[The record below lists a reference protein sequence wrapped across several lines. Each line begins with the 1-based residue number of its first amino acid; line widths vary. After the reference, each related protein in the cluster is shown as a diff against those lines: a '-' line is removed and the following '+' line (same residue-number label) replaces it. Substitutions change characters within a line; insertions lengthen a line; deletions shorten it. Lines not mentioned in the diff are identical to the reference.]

1 MKLVKLSLV
10 AALAAGAFSAA
21 NATPVEEA
29 IKDIDVSGV
38 LRYRYD
44 TGRFG
49 NRGYG
54 FEDQRSSINDR
65 QNHNYRAQL
74 NFSGAIADNF
84 KAFVQFDYSAKD
96 GGYGPDSVSNTSNTL
111 NVRQLYLTYTNE
123 DVATS
128 VIAGKQQLNTI
139 WTDNGIDGLVG
150 TGIKVVNNSID
161 GLTLAAFAVD
171 SFNTDT
177 EGDTLAGSKIFNG
190 YVEKNSKNFPE
201 GTKLN
206 INPYAGNLY
215 GAAAIGSYDIAGG
228 QFNPQLWLSYLN
240 DTGFFYALDV
250 AYNTTIFDGV
260 NWNIEGAYL
269 GNSLDS
275 KMKSKNTAIVTEYDG
290 NGKSDVI
297 TGDEMM
303 ANGNLFALKGTVA
316 VNGWD
321 ASLGGIYYGKKDKLT
336 INTLEDQGNIGGLL
350 AGEEIFYT
358 DGSNLNG
365 DIGRNIFGYVT
376 AGYTFNE
383 IVRVGA
389 DFVYG
394 GTKTDPEAESTG
406 GKKFE
411 AVARVDYKYS
421 PKLNFSAFYSY
432 VNVDN
437 NHKNEYDGRDGR
449 KNTVRLQ
456 ALYKF

>member
-21 NATPVEEA
+21 NATPLEEA

-38 LRYRYD
+38 LRYRYETSND
-44 TGRFG
+44 WSNANFG
-49 NRGYG
+49 SGISG
-54 FEDQRSSINDR
+54 KQD
-65 QNHNYRAQL
+65 HKYRAQV
-74 NFSGAIADNF
+74 NFSGAISDNF
-84 KAFVQFDYSAKD
+84 KAFVQFDYNSQD
-96 GGYGPDSVSNTSNTL
+96 GGYGIDSISNTSDTL
-111 NVRQLYLTYTNE
+111 TVRQLYLTYTNE

-150 TGIKVVNNSID
+150 TGVKVVNNSID
-161 GLTLAAFAVD
+161 GLTLAAFAMD
-171 SFNTDT
+171 SFNEKVPATADVVNGT
-177 EGDTLAGSKIFNG
+177 FNKGNVNGDGDVSGALDW
-190 YVEKNSKNFPE
+190 SKN
-201 GTKLN
+201 
-206 INPYAGNLY
+206 IY

-228 QFNPQLWLSYLN
+228 QFNPQLWLAYMNENAFL
-240 DTGFFYALDV
+240 YALDA
-250 AYNTTIFDGV
+250 AYSTTIFDGI
-260 NWNIEGAYL
+260 NWSIEGAYL
-269 GNSLDS
+269 GNSVDNKLKDRLLD
-275 KMKSKNTAIVTEYDG
+275 A
-290 NGKSDVI
+290 
-297 TGDEMM
+297 
-303 ANGNLFALKGTVA
+303 ANGNFFALRGTVE

-321 ASLGGIYYGKKDKLT
+321 ASLGGLYYGKKDKATVTT
-336 INTLEDQGNIGGLL
+336 IEDQGNIGSLL

-358 DGSNLNG
+358 KGSNLNG

-383 IVRVGA
+383 TVRVGA

-394 GTKTDPEAESTG
+394 GTKTNIIGQG
-406 GKKFE
+406 GKKLE

-432 VNVDN
+432 VNVDTDPEST
-437 NHKNEYDGRDGR
+437 HHDA
-449 KNTVRLQ
+449 VRLQ